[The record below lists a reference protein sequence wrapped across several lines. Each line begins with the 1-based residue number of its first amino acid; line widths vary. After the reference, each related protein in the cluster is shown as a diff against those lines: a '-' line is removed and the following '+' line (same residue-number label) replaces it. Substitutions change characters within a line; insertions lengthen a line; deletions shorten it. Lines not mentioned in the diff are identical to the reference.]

1 MPKTIKNN
9 SVAVIVPVYNEEKI
23 IGWVLKE
30 LIKVCQ
36 SISADIFVVNDGS
49 TDRTLKELK
58 EFLPQIQILSY
69 KKNRGK
75 GYALR
80 MGSLLAYKQ
89 KYESIIWIDGD
100 GQLHPKDLFKFVK
113 ALDAKTDYI
122 VHHRVIDF
130 KVLPLSKIGR
140 GTVRLLFN
148 YLFKAKI
155 SDHLS
160 GLKAFKSDILPTI
173 LWQANDYTVEV
184 EFLARAVMNKLKY
197 KTVVSHCDQKL
208 YQGIGWQQGLK
219 IYYWV
224 VWCFLNRRKFF
235 QPIETI
241 SKKN

>member
-1 MPKTIKNN
+1 M
-9 SVAVIVPVYNEEKI
+9 VVIVPVHNEEKI

-30 LIKVCQ
+30 LIKVCR
-36 SISADIFVVNDGS
+36 SIPADILVVNDGS

-58 EFLPQIQILSY
+58 EFLPKIQIINY

-89 KYESIIWIDGD
+89 KYESIVWIDGD
-100 GQLHPKDLFKFVK
+100 GQLHPRDIIKFAK
-113 ALDAKTDYI
+113 ALDAKTDYVI
-122 VHHRVIDF
+122 HHRIIDF

-140 GTVRLLFN
+140 STVRLLFN

-160 GLKAFKSDILPTI
+160 GLKAFKAEILPII

-184 EFLARAVMNKLKY
+184 EFLARAVCNKLKH
-197 KTVVSHCDQKL
+197 KTVTSRCDSKL
-208 YQGIGWQQGLK
+208 YRGIGWAQGLK

-224 VWCFLNRRKFF
+224 VWCFLHRQTFL
-235 QPIETI
+235 QPIEKI
-241 SKKN
+241 SKR